1 MDRYPNI
8 SDHGLIGDLQTVA
21 LITRD
26 GTWTSSAAR
35 GSTLPVSSRP
45 CSTRTK
51 VGISRSH
58 RRRASSRRATRHWL
72 STLHALD
79 SELSPTACLVYRYN
93 PAASR
98 DGLHG
103 DEGALSLCTFLY
115 VDALAL
121 GPGGLKTAELTFEK
135 MQTYGNHLVGLYSEE
150 IGSAGEQLGNFP
162 QAFTHLA
169 LINSA
174 IKLNEQLDH
183 GLNVGAPVLAT
194 R

>member
-1 MDRYPNI
+1 MCAGSPRCDCGLKGASKPGEAALDRYPNI
-8 SDHGLIGDLQTVA
+8 SDHGIIGDLQTVA
-21 LITRD
+21 LIARD

-58 RRRASSRRATRHWL
+58 RRRASSRRATRSWL

-79 SELSPTACLVYRYN
+79 SELSPTACLVHRYN

-115 VDALAL
+115 VDALARAGRL
-121 GPGGLKTAELTFEK
+121 EDGRADLREDADLRQPPEACTPRR
-135 MQTYGNHLVGLYSEE
+135 
-150 IGSAGEQLGNFP
+150 SAP
-162 QAFTHLA
+162 QASSSVTSRRHSPTL
-169 LINSA
+169 
-174 IKLNEQLDH
+174 
-183 GLNVGAPVLAT
+183 P
-194 R
+194 